1 MKNKFLVILLLVFSQ
16 SFSQTVS
23 EINKTLNIPDSLTHK
38 KEIRVYKWYQTTNVS
53 ELFRMYFDGK
63 KWEYIFYKH
72 YNKLSDNN
80 QSTFEKIILTP
91 QNEDLVWLKIGITDI
106 DHLPNL
112 EEIRYKLKK
121 AEIVFY
127 DDQYVVSENKMYTT
141 DGVGYQALYKEENVF
156 NNITFNNYQ
165 SYLDT
170 YPNVDE
176 LIAYAK
182 LISVISEEFGIWK

>member
-1 MKNKFLVILLLVFSQ
+1 MKNKFLAILLFIFSQ

-38 KEIRVYKWYQTTNVS
+38 KEIRVYKWYQTTNGS
-53 ELFRMYFDGK
+53 ELFRMFYNGEE
-63 KWEYIFYKH
+63 WEYIFYKH

-80 QSTFEKIILTP
+80 QSTFEKIILAP
-91 QNEDLVWLKIGITDI
+91 QNKDLVWLKIGITDI
-106 DHLPNL
+106 DHLPNI

-121 AEIVFY
+121 SEIVFY
-127 DDQYVVSENKMYTT
+127 DGQYAVSENKIYPT
-141 DGVGYQALYKEENVF
+141 DGFGYQALYKEENVF

-165 SYLDT
+165 SYLDK

-182 LISVISEEFGIWK
+182 LISVISEEFGIWE